1 MTTLTSILVSKTINV
16 YLLFI
21 KCTPIMYIYT
31 LYLLWL

>member
-1 MTTLTSILVSKTINV
+1 MATLTSILVSKTINV

-21 KCTPIMYIYT
+21 KCISNMYIYT